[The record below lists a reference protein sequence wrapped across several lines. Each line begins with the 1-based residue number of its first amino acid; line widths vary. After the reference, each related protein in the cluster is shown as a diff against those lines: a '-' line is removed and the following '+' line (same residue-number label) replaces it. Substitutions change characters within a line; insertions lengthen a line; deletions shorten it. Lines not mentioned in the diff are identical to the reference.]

1 MPNIAF
7 SLAVVAAIL
16 IVYGRMARQNWVA
29 IGGFAALALAAVV
42 YLLTRG

>member
-16 IVYGRMARQNWVA
+16 IMDVLEPAWTMGASR
-29 IGGFAALALAAVV
+29 
-42 YLLTRG
+42 